1 MLGQWRSLGKA
12 WDGTEQFHR
21 TDPVTGDVQLKT
33 VYADAANVTDRNA
46 ELRKIGHGNGRDMK
60 LAASIPPSLLMKWRV
75 EEGVDVFSTD
85 PEQKRKARRLL
96 NDHQYRMLRVWEGH
110 I

>member
-1 MLGQWRSLGKA
+1 MIGQWRSLGKA

-33 VYADAANVTDRNA
+33 TYADVASVTDRNA
-46 ELRKIGHGNGRDMK
+46 ELRKIGHGNGSDMK
-60 LAASIPPSLLMKWRV
+60 LAASIPLSIIMKWRV

-85 PEQKRKARRLL
+85 PDQKRRARRLL